1 MMQYPVRRHAMSD
14 YRQSIR
20 EHLVASK
27 KLLET
32 GDLSND
38 EPESLRKKIEGLSA
52 LLGEEGTNA
61 ER

>member
-1 MMQYPVRRHAMSD
+1 MSD
-14 YRQSIR
+14 DRQSIR
-20 EHLVASK
+20 EHLMTSQ

-38 EPESLRKKIEGLSA
+38 EAESLRKKIEGLSA

-61 ER
+61 AR

>member
-1 MMQYPVRRHAMSD
+1 MSD

>member
-1 MMQYPVRRHAMSD
+1 MSD

-20 EHLVASK
+20 ERLMVSK
-27 KLLET
+27 QLLET
-32 GDLSND
+32 GDLSNV
-38 EPESLRKKIEGLSA
+38 EAESLRKKIEGLSA